1 MPEDGYLSW
10 KLSYRDGDRIS
21 ACGCYRPL
29 SDASVADGKPRI
41 RNGRRIYLTEHWPSA
56 PEGTSVEFS
65 ASGLKPDGQDVLV
78 LDIHS
83 AEKELAVEAIG
94 VEVLGWGNGDP
105 GFKYLERPTETENI
119 VLRPFNGC
127 CQLLLRSVEGAS
139 GTAEL
144 ILAGQSYPI
153 PYLR

>member
-1 MPEDGYLSW
+1 MKPGASAA
-10 KLSYRDGDRIS
+10 GDLNKSVS
-21 ACGCYRPL
+21 AGAGGLKPGAY
-29 SDASVADGKPRI
+29 AADGKPRI

-65 ASGLKPDGQDVLV
+65 AAGLKPDGQDVLV

-83 AEKELAVEAIG
+83 AEKELAVDAIG
-94 VEVLGWGNGDP
+94 VEILGWGNGDP

-144 ILAGQSYPI
+144 IIGDRSYPI